1 MMSLRLYL
9 LCGETGQINIS
20 SASQQIICQSSCHAG
35 FVDGAVQQ
43 ESLDELI
50 EAAFEGDF

>member
-20 SASQQIICQSSCHAG
+20 PASQQIICQSNRHFG
-35 FVDGAVQQ
+35 FIDVAVQ
-43 ESLDELI
+43 EEGLDELI